1 MLACHF
7 SSSDYAESSS
17 VPPRVTYV
25 PRLNLNLNTDAKKR
39 ATEKNTTRTI
49 IVVAV
54 TESDG

>member
-49 IVVAV
+49 VVAV